1 MVDNSCA
8 RTRSAR
14 GRRQPLQ
21 RDVTN
26 KHLLAV
32 LSPKDGRSVDAVV
45 YTSDR
50 WEGVSLRL
58 STGGRARLVREACS
72 RAGRTR
78 DLLGTVGRVAE
89 TALCVYRRS
98 RHPLKNGSFCRQ
110 VFFFRIWLGQ
120 TLKTRPAQH
129 SA

>member
-72 RAGRTR
+72 RAGRTS
-78 DLLGTVGRVAE
+78 DLLGTVGIE
-89 TALCVYRRS
+89 SL
-98 RHPLKNGSFCRQ
+98 RQ
-110 VFFFRIWLGQ
+110 RCAYAGEVDIH
-120 TLKTRPAQH
+120 LKTAA
-129 SA
+129 SVDKCFSLEFGWVKY